1 VKRIILLVTVAA
13 LMAVMVALSAGSA
26 FAQQGADVGTA
37 NCAQGGEDLGS
48 GQGVITP
55 SGNINAHCN
64 ENPAGGNPGGSGG
77 GPAIVADDEDLQ
89 EPPLIVG
96 LDGPR
101 EIRNNSACHSCE
113 AHGVET
119 PSNNT
124 NTQLHLHPVN

>member
-1 VKRIILLVTVAA
+1 MKFKLLVVVLAA
-13 LMAVMVALSAGSA
+13 LLVVALAVPA

-37 NCAQGGEDLGS
+37 NCEQGGENLGS
-48 GQGVITP
+48 GQGVKTP

-64 ENPAGGNPGGSGG
+64 VHPAGGNPGGSGG

-89 EPPLIVG
+89 SPPLVVG
-96 LDGPR
+96 LGGPT

-124 NTQLHLHPVN
+124 NTQLHFHPDN